1 MFNITVINL
10 KKTIKKL
17 FFIILVI
24 LLIFIGIKFSK
35 NIFKNCFAFINTK
48 YEQIVSS
55 EMNFASYEKL
65 NLEKGLGKIL
75 SSELVAICDEDEYF
89 FEEEDIE
96 VANIEENNEVVENSK
111 IIEESKNEN
120 NDIKVN
126 KEQQEVTQVNAD
138 TNNIDYNK
146 LTTKVLSDKN
156 LKESYNAEYQG
167 VKIKNESNYTL
178 TQEMLTPNID
188 YTNKKDI
195 LIFHTHTC
203 ESYTQTS
210 ENSYKETGNFRTTDL
225 NYTVSKVGD
234 ELTKCLINKNY
245 NVIHDTTY
253 HDYPSYTGSYNRSLI
268 TVKNILN
275 KNNSIQNVIDLHR
288 DAIGSKSDYGPAVQI
303 GNERVAQLMFVIGT
317 NGGGLEHPNWNT
329 NLKFAIKIQAKANE
343 MFPGL
348 FRPIIVRN
356 SRYNQ
361 HLADNACIIEVG
373 ATGNTLEEC
382 QGSMKY
388 LAEVISEVM
397 K

>member
-17 FFIILVI
+17 FFIILII
-24 LLIFIGIKFSK
+24 LLVLICIKFSK
-35 NIFKNCFAFINTK
+35 KIFKNCFAFINTK

-75 SSELVAICDEDEYF
+75 SSELVTICDEDEDF
-89 FEEEDIE
+89 FEEKDNVLE
-96 VANIEENNEVVENSK
+96 VANIEENSENTGNT
-111 IIEESKNEN
+111 EENKKEDKSTEQ
-120 NDIKVN
+120 N
-126 KEQQEVTQVNAD
+126 KETSEVTQVNAD
-138 TNNIDYNK
+138 TTNIDYNK

-178 TQEMLTPNID
+178 TQEMLIPNVD

-203 ESYTQTS
+203 ESYTQTPA
-210 ENSYKETGNFRTTDL
+210 NSYKETGNFRTTDL

-234 ELTKCLINKNY
+234 ELTKFLVNKNY

-253 HDYPSYTGSYNRSLI
+253 HDYPSYTGSYNRSII
-268 TVKNILN
+268 TVKNILS
-275 KNNSIQNVIDLHR
+275 KNNAIQNVIDLHR
-288 DAIGSKSDYGPAVQI
+288 DAIGSKSDYRPAVQI
-303 GNERVAQLMFVIGT
+303 GDERVAQLMFVIGT
-317 NGGGLEHPNWNT
+317 NGGGLEHSNWNT

-361 HLADNACIIEVG
+361 NLADGACIIEVG

-382 QGSMKY
+382 LGSMKY
-388 LAEVISEVM
+388 LAEVISEIM